1 MVHVF
6 KYLDTVALK
15 EEKTRNGSFDGH
27 TTLRRNAAA
36 KNCSGP
42 LSELQKIRRQNV
54 DSGYST
60 SDGYD
65 KRWSQELAPNS
76 NSNGAATTVTDNG
89 NPSKWSPTQSQ
100 HLSSGSEKSSP
111 LATTYPQFQSHASG
125 NSTPTNLS
133 SPVETLQHSS
143 NNNNSSANIIVNSN
157 HQIIDEHIKPSTLI
171 DSSTPKRTN
180 LNGSNNNNR
189 YVFGHLLP
197 DNKTTSRIHP
207 FYCIKIHSAH
217 FIHQFNTHI
226 SFAIYD
232 YIQLHTQFYHS
243 FSFDVLF
250 YKSSTPS
257 QFAKRSARVNI
268 HLF

>member
-15 EEKTRNGSFDGH
+15 EEKSRNGGSYDGH

-36 KNCSGP
+36 KNCSAP

-65 KRWSQELAPNS
+65 KRWSQELAPNGTS
-76 NSNGAATTVTDNG
+76 ATANSVTVTDNG
-89 NPSKWSPTQSQ
+89 NPSKWSPTQS
-100 HLSSGSEKSSP
+100 HNLLSGGGSSGSGSEKSSP

-133 SPVETLQHSS
+133 SPVGTI
-143 NNNNSSANIIVNSN
+143 NNNNNGSISSLGNASVNSN
-157 HQIIDEHIKPSTLI
+157 HQSIDEHIKPSTLV
-171 DSSTPKRTN
+171 DNSTPKRTN

-189 YVFGHLLP
+189 FVF
-197 DNKTTSRIHP
+197 
-207 FYCIKIHSAH
+207 KICNRH
-217 FIHQFNTHI
+217 
-226 SFAIYD
+226 
-232 YIQLHTQFYHS
+232 
-243 FSFDVLF
+243 
-250 YKSSTPS
+250 
-257 QFAKRSARVNI
+257 NI
-268 HLF
+268 HLFIHIS